1 MAANAPRKRRRM
13 TPEERR
19 AQIIAS
25 ARSVFLEHGFA
36 GTRVRDIAERAGI
49 TENLVYVRFAN
60 KNEIYQ
66 AAVTDPLD
74 DLVDRLAA
82 AVTETT
88 QAGKPRLALFERF
101 HAVLYASMVEMAPLL
116 AAALFSVPEAGRDYF
131 SEVVLPKFTQAIS
144 AVITDVTGFD
154 VDSLELDVL
163 VEGVFGL
170 HFGLALDSI
179 FAKQP
184 VPVDVVA
191 RTLAVMFG
199 EGIPTKQKQRLQPQ
213 KRRPTVR
220 SVASPTETAGSSLEP
235 AARLSAA
242 ERKAQISI
250 AAREV
255 FLESGLAM
263 ARTKEIADRAGIT
276 EAFMFRLFD
285 GKEELYQTAIED
297 PAAQLMTSWA
307 QEIHQCIVRGGMAV
321 DTLLAINEQGIA
333 ILNDLAPLF
342 VIAVFSQMERGKR
355 FYRQIVEPALSQ
367 LLVSTPVASWGSEKV
382 NIDVMWRAIFGVQLG
397 IVIRH
402 QMTDVPIDTSE
413 VARQLTHMIVTG
425 IRRPAGRD
433 ASRKARALSS

>member
-1 MAANAPRKRRRM
+1 MAASTPRKRRRM
-13 TPEERR
+13 APEHRR
-19 AQIIAS
+19 AQIIAA
-25 ARSVFLEHGFA
+25 ARSVFLEYGFA

-74 DLVDRLAA
+74 DLVDRLTT

-88 QAGKPRLALFERF
+88 QAGQPRSALFERF
-101 HAVLYASMVEMAPLL
+101 HAVLYASMTEIAPLL
-116 AAALFSVPEAGRDYF
+116 AAALFSVPEAGRGYF
-131 SEVVLPKFTQAIS
+131 SDVVLPKFTQAIS
-144 AVITDVTGFD
+144 SVITDVTGFD

-184 VPVDVVA
+184 VPAEVVA

-199 EGIPTKQKQRLQPQ
+199 EGIPTKHKQRLQPR
-213 KRRPTVR
+213 KRPSRVR
-220 SVASPTETAGSSLEP
+220 SVASATEAAGP
-235 AARLSAA
+235 DPGTRLSAA
-242 ERKAQISI
+242 ERKAQIST
-250 AAREV
+250 AAQEV
-255 FLESGLAM
+255 FVESGLAM

-285 GKEELYQTAIED
+285 SKEELYQTAIED
-297 PAAQLMTSWA
+297 PAAELVRSWA
-307 QEIHQCIVRGGMAV
+307 DEIRRCVDHGDAAV
-321 DTLLAINEQGIA
+321 DTLLAINEKGIA
-333 ILNDLAPLF
+333 ILSDLAPLF

-367 LLVSTPVASWGSEKV
+367 PLLSTPVASWDSEKV
-382 NIDVMWRAIFGVQLG
+382 NTEVMWRALFGVQLG

-402 QMTDVPIDTSE
+402 QMTNIPIDTPE

-425 IRRPAGRD
+425 IRRPAGGG
-433 ASRKARALSS
+433 APRKARAVNS